1 MHHTVTFSGLTA
13 ISLAFLA
20 AAGILIVHNRT
31 VEHRARQV
39 FLGSCITLFC
49 ITLVD
54 WFNYTYSAI
63 FPNLGLFHSITTM
76 LTFAVAPML
85 PVAISQTIF
94 PERHVKWL
102 SLALVLHALFELAS
116 LFGGYVFWV
125 DATNIYHRGPLYLV
139 YMLTYTMSAIYLSI
153 ESIRAGA
160 TYQSVNLTSILAILG
175 VMVLGVGIQ
184 LYNGDIRTTWPSVS
198 MSVFLYFHFYTD
210 MVLRTDALTKLLN
223 RHSYDEF
230 CDWPE
235 LPCTV
240 VLIDVDNFKHV
251 NDTYGHAYG
260 DECLIT
266 IAKLIRR
273 SYGRGGLCYRTGG
286 DEFVVILTKNQSEV
300 GLMTY
305 DLFSLVVKEQARDNR
320 LPSVSAGHARTSE
333 ACPTIAAAASV
344 ADQRMYQLKR
354 RRKENQRANNDVAN

>member
-1 MHHTVTFSGLTA
+1 MIA
-13 ISLAFLA
+13 
-20 AAGILIVHNRT
+20 HNRT

-49 ITLVD
+49 INLVD
-54 WFNYTYSAI
+54 WINYTYSAA
-63 FPNLGLFHSITTM
+63 FPNLGWFHSITTM

-102 SLALVLHALFELAS
+102 SIALIAHALFEAAS

-125 DATNIYHRGPLYLV
+125 DATNTYHRGPLYLV
-139 YMLTYTMSAIYLSI
+139 YMLTYTMSAIYLSV

-184 LYNGDIRTTWPSVS
+184 LYNGDIRTTWSAVG

-230 CDWPE
+230 CNRPE

-240 VLIDVDNFKHV
+240 ILIDVDNFKHV

-273 SYGRGGLCYRTGG
+273 SYGSSGMCFRTGG
-286 DEFVVILTKNQSEV
+286 DEFIVILTKNQSEV

-305 DLFSLVVKEQARDNR
+305 ELFSLVVKEQAKDGR

-333 ACPTIAAAASV
+333 DCPTIAAVTSV

-354 RRKENQRANNDVAN
+354 RRKAAQPADKSTTS